1 MSPTISIVPATQI
14 DAATRAHL
22 IALVNDAFLKHDW
35 LFPGIERTDPED
47 FAEETANADLIFV
60 RDPAAPRPAFSSPA
74 ALDLPDAPVALAVI
88 RADEDDPAALYV
100 GMVTVPRS
108 LQGRGYG
115 RVVMEAAETVARR
128 RGLARV
134 TLTTI
139 PQLGNTAYYELRG
152 YSIISSVERP
162 AGFWGSSA
170 PYTLVRM
177 AKVL

>member
-1 MSPTISIVPATQI
+1 MAPTISIVPATQI

-22 IALVNDAFLKHDW
+22 IALVNDAFLKHEW
-35 LFPGIERTDPED
+35 LFPGIERTDAED
-47 FAEETANADLIFV
+47 FAEETANADLVLV
-60 RDPAAPRPAFSSPA
+60 RDHAAPRPAFASPA
-74 ALDLPDAPVALAVI
+74 ALTLPDAPVALAVI
-88 RADEDDPAALYV
+88 HPDGDDPTALYV

-115 RVVMEAAETVARR
+115 GAVMEAAETVARQ
-128 RGLARV
+128 RGLSRV

-139 PQLGNTAYYELRG
+139 SQLGTTAYYEPRG
-152 YSIISSVERP
+152 YSIISRVERP

-177 AKVL
+177 VKTL